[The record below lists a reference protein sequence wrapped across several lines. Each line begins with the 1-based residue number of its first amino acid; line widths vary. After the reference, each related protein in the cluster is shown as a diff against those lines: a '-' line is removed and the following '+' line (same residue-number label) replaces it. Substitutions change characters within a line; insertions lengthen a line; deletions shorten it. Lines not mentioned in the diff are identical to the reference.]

1 MENRK
6 TLINRNFETIAW
18 GMFFIWWGITD
29 SDLALIP
36 SLPQGTGWIG
46 IGLILLGLNAARS
59 LNGIP
64 ASSFTTILGILALA
78 VGGLKLTRSI
88 LGLPPIELSLFP
100 ILLVALGMTLLMRE
114 LLRGRKMGSES

>member
-1 MENRK
+1 MENKK

-64 ASSFTTILGILALA
+64 ASSFTTTLGILALA

-100 ILLVALGMTLLMRE
+100 ILLVALGMTLLIHE
-114 LLRGRKMGSES
+114 LLRVRKMGSES